1 MEVYFKK
8 KSTTDQ
14 TCSISEKDIKRAKES
29 GNPVLLADNIYK
41 TWSEFQRANDDSSLA
56 NALLDTLCLVLLEE
70 TDILGKGSFFKNS
83 AGPSTSAYGLIGLIA
98 EGIQTAAST
107 FLSLFGE

>member
-1 MEVYFKK
+1 MEIYFKK

-14 TCSISEKDIKRAKES
+14 TCSISQKDLKR
-29 GNPVLLADNIYK
+29 VLLADNIYK
-41 TWSEFQRANDDSSLA
+41 TWSEFQMANDDSSLA

-70 TDILGKGSFFKNS
+70 TDILGKGSFFNNS
-83 AGPSTSAYGLIGLIA
+83 AGPSISCNGLIGLIA
-98 EGIQTAAST
+98 ERIQTAAST